1 MPTEEFVGSVAA
13 VAAADHEFVF
23 GAFLA
28 LHHLREAIVV
38 SFSLNAAAGD
48 VTAFAGTAVVSL
60 SSGQNYYYCYA
71 QVMLLLPVTVD
82 VH

>member
-60 SSGQNYYYCYA
+60 CLGQNYCYCC

-82 VH
+82 FH